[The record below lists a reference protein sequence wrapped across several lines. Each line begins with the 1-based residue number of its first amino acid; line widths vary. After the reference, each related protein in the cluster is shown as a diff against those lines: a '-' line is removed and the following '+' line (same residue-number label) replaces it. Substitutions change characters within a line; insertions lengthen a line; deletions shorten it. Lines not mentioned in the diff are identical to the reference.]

1 MNTERR
7 YRLEKLLTEAGLRPT
22 PVRLLIVRL
31 LDEAPWPITS
41 AEIEERL
48 ETVNRSSVTRTMSV
62 FQKSGLV
69 HVISDGTPS
78 LKYELCREGHDAR
91 HGAGRFHGHN
101 DEHVHFHCE
110 VCGRT
115 ICLTDVE
122 IPEVRLPEGLEA
134 RKVNFVITG
143 VCSDCQ
149 TKE

>member
-1 MNTERR
+1 MEKDRLHR
-7 YRLEKLLTEAGLRPT
+7 YETLLEDAGLRPT

-31 LDEAPWPITS
+31 LDSSPYPLTS
-41 AEIEERL
+41 GEIEERL
-48 ETVNRSSVTRTMSV
+48 ETVDRSSVTRTMAS

-78 LKYELCREGHDAR
+78 LKYELCRDGHEAHTD
-91 HGAGRFHGHN
+91 GRNHAVHS

-115 ICLTDVE
+115 ICLLDTE
-122 IPEVRLPEGLEA
+122 IPAIKLPKGFEA
-134 RKVNFVITG
+134 KKINFVITG
-143 VCSDCQ
+143 ICPDCQ